1 MFTIQ
6 LQSGN
11 LLLLLAIL
19 VIVAVMSQKLGS
31 RFGVPSMLLVLII
44 GMAAGNDGFGLQLT
58 NLHMAEFLCHL
69 AIAIILI
76 TGGLHTDM
84 KETKPV
90 LRQGALLSTLGV
102 ILTVALTGAFIYFVS
117 GRGVNGT
124 RLSVFASLLVAA
136 ILSSTDS
143 TSVFSILHSRK
154 LHLRENLG
162 PLIELESGSNDPMA
176 YILTILLTGIITGG
190 GEFISSFPSEGVMA
204 AFSLLVFLYQAAMG
218 LLLGRLFGRF
228 GAWLIQKINP
238 GSAPLVS
245 ILTLSVAFLTD
256 GISTILGAS
265 GLLAMYVAAIRI
277 GNSGKL
283 PEKREV
289 LKFFDGISWLA
300 QLLMV
305 LILGLL
311 ANPSNL
317 PRVIVPALL
326 IGLFMMFV
334 ARPASVFL
342 TLLPFKKLPVR
353 AKMLVSWVGLKG
365 AGPILFALYAV
376 VHNVEQAGFI
386 FDVVVVV
393 TILSLTIQ
401 GMTLPAVAKKLNLIM
416 DEDPEVENFGLDL
429 PEEMGMLRDHIVGP
443 GELQEGADTL
453 RDMHLP
459 HGIRVMMV
467 RRDGKFLVPHGSMK
481 LETGDHLLIVMG
493 DTDDE

>member
-31 RFGVPSMLLVLII
+31 KFGVPSMLLVLLI
-44 GMAAGNDGFGLQLT
+44 GMIAGKDGLGLQLT
-58 NLHMAEFLCHL
+58 NLHAAEFLCHL
-69 AIAIILI
+69 AIAVILI

-84 KETKPV
+84 RETKPV

-102 ILTVALTGAFIYFVS
+102 ILTVVITGVFIYFVS
-117 GRGVNGT
+117 GKGSGGA
-124 RLSVFASLLVAA
+124 RLSFFAALLVAA

-176 YILTILLTGIITGG
+176 YILTIILTSIVTGG
-190 GEFISSFPSEGVMA
+190 NGFFDSFSSDGA
-204 AFSLLVFLYQAAMG
+204 IGAFSFLVFLYQAGMG
-218 LLLGRLFGRF
+218 LLLGRLFGQF
-228 GAWLIQKINP
+228 GAWFIKKINP

-311 ANPSNL
+311 AHPSNM
-317 PRVIVPALL
+317 PRVILPALV

-342 TLLPFKKLPVR
+342 TLLPFKKLPVK

-393 TILSLTIQ
+393 TILSLLVQ
-401 GMTLPAVAKKLNLIM
+401 GMTLPVVAKRLGLIM
-416 DEDPEVENFGLDL
+416 DEDPRVESYGLDL
-429 PEEMGMLRDHIVGP
+429 PEEMGMLTDHVVGP
-443 GELQEGADTL
+443 GELREGEETL

-459 HGIRVMMV
+459 HGIRVVMV
-467 RRDGKFLVPHGSMK
+467 KREDKFLVPHGSMK
-481 LETGDHLLIVMG
+481 LQEGDHLIIVMG
-493 DTDDE
+493 ETDED